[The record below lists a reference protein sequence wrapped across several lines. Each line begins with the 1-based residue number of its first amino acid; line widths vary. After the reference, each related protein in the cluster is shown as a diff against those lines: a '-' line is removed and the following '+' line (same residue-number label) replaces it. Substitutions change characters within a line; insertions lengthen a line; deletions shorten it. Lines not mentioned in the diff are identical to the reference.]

1 MIKQVILQ
9 VVLAHVIAM
18 RVLDR
23 HMCIHRRVKCLHAR
37 NRTSD
42 LDLLNARRSYC
53 SRKKTTTTRTIC
65 LWKNIKSKRILVWSS
80 RERERTKRLS
90 VSPRFF
96 LDLLRREYS
105 SCFVCSILCDK
116 CLLDI
121 WTSITIEGL
130 SFILNFLGFLYL
142 SRENKGDYAL
152 QDIYTAL
159 HWLKNYVTN
168 FNGDP
173 DRITLYGT
181 GSGAVLASLVV
192 MLETVNGLC
201 QMKSSSSKK
210 KSICRV

>member
-1 MIKQVILQ
+1 M
-9 VVLAHVIAM
+9 LAGAIV
-18 RVLDR
+18 RE
-23 HMCIHRRVKCLHAR
+23 RRRRRREQYAFEK
-37 NRTSD
+37 TSNQSEYSFD
-42 LDLLNARRSYC
+42 L
-53 SRKKTTTTRTIC
+53 
-65 LWKNIKSKRILVWSS
+65 
-80 RERERTKRLS
+80 RERERMKRLS

-210 KSICRV
+210 NPSLVFRWNGKD